1 MILFFCKKIWLL
13 KKHFL
18 ILWSKTIVM
27 ETERRKRSYETS
39 AKITFFA
46 LIGIISFIV
55 IGILTQIF
63 K

>member
-1 MILFFCKKIWLL
+1 
-13 KKHFL
+13 
-18 ILWSKTIVM
+18 M

-46 LIGIISFIV
+46 LIGVVIFIL